1 MTFGS
6 SSFAPTLGRPFAGGF
21 RPAAPQGF
29 SPLTHFG
36 SALKLWLDASD
47 GSTLYDA
54 DTGGA
59 LVTTAAKVGRW
70 EDKSGNARHLV
81 QSNTNRQ
88 LTLALNQFNG
98 RNALRLTQT
107 TDNAAAGDANDA
119 KAMYS
124 NGTWTVQDVL
134 RSGNTAVTDSCLI
147 AMVVQL
153 DSYSNGA
160 RVLFENNAGNFKFR
174 KINTGANPQTSLE
187 ASSNTSPNTSG
198 GVTVAHGAIGIATF
212 RKLAGVSH
220 NVSWNGGTEVS
231 AAITAAI
238 GGTWSDLFWLGGAP
252 ATFKHKMY
260 VCEMLSLVGVEPSAA
275 DRNLL
280 GHYLADRW
288 GGSWTDQS

>member
-6 SSFAPTLGRPFAGGF
+6 SSIAPTLGRPFAGGF
-21 RPAAPQGF
+21 QPAAPQGF
-29 SPLTHFG
+29 SPITQFG

-47 GSTLYDA
+47 ASTLYDA

-70 EDKSGNARHLV
+70 EDKSGNSRHLV

-134 RSGNTAVTDSCLI
+134 RSGNTPVTDSCLI
-147 AMVVQL
+147 TMVVQL

-160 RVLFENNAGNFKFR
+160 RVLLQNNAGTWR
-174 KINTGANPQTSLE
+174 IWKINSGANPQTSLE
-187 ASSNTSPNTSG
+187 TTSNTTPGTTGNL
-198 GVTVAHGAIGIATF
+198 TVGHGSIGILMF

-220 NVSWNGGTEVS
+220 AVSWNGGTEVS

-238 GGTWSDLFWLGGAP
+238 GGTWSDLFWLGGP
-252 ATFKHKMY
+252 AASFKHKMY
-260 VCEMLSLVGVEPSAA
+260 VCEMLSLVGIEPSAA

-280 GHYLADRW
+280 GRYLADRW
-288 GGSWTDQS
+288 GGTWTDQS